1 MKNNR
6 TWLSRLEGR
15 FYDASK
21 IDWEHLPFSDR
32 DLKALLIPLMLEQ
45 LLSSLMGMADT
56 MMVSRVGSAAISA
69 VSLADSINVLVIE
82 LFSAL
87 AAGGTILCSQY
98 IGSGRPKEA
107 NKAAE
112 QVTLVCAVSSVALAL
127 VCFFARGPL
136 LALVFGEVEP
146 DVMENSL
153 TYFALTS
160 LSFPFIALYNAGA
173 AFYRAGGNSKF
184 PMQVSVFSNCLNIF
198 GNAVFIFGFGWGVF
212 GAALSTLLSRIV
224 CAAVVFAFLRL
235 PKQVIVLRRY
245 AVRPDL
251 PMVAKILAVG
261 VPSGIENSMFQ
272 FGKLAI
278 QSSVST
284 LGTTAIA
291 AQAMAAIM
299 ETVNGVGAVG
309 IGIGLMTVVG
319 QCIGAGKPE
328 EAKYYIIRHME
339 ISEVV
344 LIASCLLVYAITG
357 PVTAIAGME
366 PESAALCRYMVGW
379 ITVFK
384 PLFWVFSFSIA
395 YGMRAAGDVRFSMI
409 TSSCTMWLCR
419 VLLTTILIRVLHF
432 GPIAVWIGMFSDWGV
447 RGIIFSARFLSGKWL
462 SHALIGVKKNS

>member
-1 MKNNR
+1 MAAAR
-6 TWLSRLEGR
+6 TGKRSR

-21 IDWEHLPFSDR
+21 IDWDHLPFSDA
-32 DLKALLIPLMLEQ
+32 DLKALLVPLMLEQ

-69 VSLADSINVLVIE
+69 VSLSDSINVLVIE

-98 IGSGRPKEA
+98 IGSGRPGEA
-107 NKAAE
+107 NRAAE
-112 QVTLVCAVSSVALAL
+112 QVMLVCAAISIALSA
-127 VCFFARGPL
+127 VCFLARRPL
-136 LALVFGEVEP
+136 LALVFGSVEP
-146 DVMENSL
+146 DVMEASL

-184 PMQVSVFSNCLNIF
+184 PMQVSVFSNCLNIL

-224 CAAVVFAFLRL
+224 CAAIIFAFLRR
-235 PKQVIVLRRY
+235 PRQVIVIR
-245 AVRPDL
+245 
-251 PMVAKILAVG
+251 I
-261 VPSGIENSMFQ
+261 
-272 FGKLAI
+272 GKLAI

-328 EAKYYIIRHME
+328 EAKYYIVKHVK
-339 ISEVV
+339 ISEAVLVV
-344 LIASCLLVYAITG
+344 SCLAAFAITR
-357 PVTAIAGME
+357 PVTYLAGME
-366 PESAALCRYMVGW
+366 PAAASLCLFMVGW

-419 VLLTTILIRVLHF
+419 VLLTTILIRVLRF

-447 RGIIFSARFLSGKWL
+447 RGIIFSHRFVSGKWL
-462 SHALIGVKKNS
+462 SHALIGQGETREKSG